1 MISIKEWDEMN
12 TAELIASRRMT
23 RKLSGVLQQRMEL
36 YLSCLAGSFS
46 PVNVL
51 GKYINGQGKA
61 NVSNDDLA
69 FNLIQ
74 ERYSSLAAEEPFN
87 LKKSLSA
94 PVDVYSHSPGLYK
107 FSYERVI
114 EDENAELQVFD
125 ILSPNRWI
133 LGYTG
138 FDLRDFRDQVQ
149 QRKAIEG
156 NRLEDYLLHYLL
168 MCQVMESNPKLNTLL
183 SDLNIRV
190 EEVRLAGLG
199 SMPFVMLTAEI
210 DSFLPEDSVLLEVSS
225 VSGTNQF
232 EELIDIDS
240 IKEQPSKLRLL
251 VEALL

>member
-1 MISIKEWDEMN
+1 MN

-23 RKLSGVLQQRMEL
+23 RKLSAALQQRMEL

-46 PVNVL
+46 PVSVL

-74 ERYSSLAAEEPFN
+74 ERYSALAADEPFN
-87 LKKSLSA
+87 LKKPLSA
-94 PVDVYSHSPGLYK
+94 PVNVYSHTPGLYK
-107 FSYERVI
+107 YSYEREI
-114 EDENAELQVFD
+114 EDENAELQVLD

-138 FDLRDFRDQVQ
+138 FDLRDFRDQVV
-149 QRKAIEG
+149 QRKVIEG
-156 NRLEDYLLHYLL
+156 NRLEDYLLHFLL
-168 MCQVMESNPKLNTLL
+168 MHQVMESNPKLYTLL

-190 EEVRLAGLG
+190 EEVHLAGLG
-199 SMPFVMLTAEI
+199 RVPFIMLTAEI
-210 DSFLPEDSVLLEVSS
+210 DSFLPQDSVLLEVSN

-232 EELIDIDS
+232 EELIDTS
-240 IKEQPSKLRLL
+240 SVRNQSSRLRVL
-251 VEALL
+251 VETLL

>member
-1 MISIKEWDEMN
+1 MN

-23 RKLSGVLQQRMEL
+23 RKLSGILQQRLEV
-36 YLSCLAGSFS
+36 YLSCLTGSFS
-46 PVNVL
+46 PVSVL
-51 GKYINGQGKA
+51 GKYINGQGKT
-61 NVSNDDLA
+61 NVTNDDLA

-74 ERYSSLAAEEPFN
+74 ERYMAVASEEPFN
-87 LKKSLSA
+87 LKKALSA
-94 PVDVYSHSPGLYK
+94 PVDVYSHTPSLYK
-107 FSYERVI
+107 FGYERVI
-114 EDENAELQVFD
+114 EDEHAELQQFD

-168 MCQVMESNPKLNTLL
+168 IHQVMESNPKLNTLL

-199 SMPFVMLTAEI
+199 NLPFVMLTAEI
-210 DSFLPEDSVLLEVSS
+210 DSFLPQDSIILEVSS

-232 EELIDIDS
+232 EELIDTQS
-240 IKEQPSKLRLL
+240 VKEQRSTLRVL
-251 VEALL
+251 VESLS